1 MLKEYHINKN
11 IMNKFITISLSIL
24 FVFLSSCG
32 DSGTDDSSDADGKKS
47 PLVKDRKYGI
57 KSAIIEYDVSGSQEG
72 SRRLYFDNW
81 GARQA
86 EYSNTTITVG
96 QFSKTAN
103 LINISDGDWQYTINM
118 DTKSGTKSQS
128 QLKELKSELE
138 GQQYFNELGE
148 QVIIKMGGQKLGTE
162 EYLGKDCEI
171 YEFRNI
177 GMRAWYWEW
186 ILLKSETRSGP
197 VNIVVTARKIEEDV
211 RIPEDKFR
219 IPEDITLN
227 TVDLDD
233 IEGQMRREQEAREK
247 QQE

>member
-1 MLKEYHINKN
+1 MKKLLCLT
-11 IMNKFITISLSIL
+11 FLVATLIL
-24 FVFLSSCG
+24 VSCG
-32 DSGTDDSSDADGKKS
+32 DSDKDDSGADGTKS

-103 LINISDGDWQYTINM
+103 LLNITDGDWQYTINM
-118 DTKSGTKSQS
+118 DSKSGTKSKS
-128 QLKELKSELE
+128 SLKELKEELM

-148 QVIIKMGGQKLGTE
+148 QAIIKMGGMKLGTE
-162 EYLGKDCEI
+162 EYLGKECTV

-177 GMRAWYWEW
+177 GMRAWYWKW

-197 VNIVVTARKIEEDV
+197 VNIIVTARKIEEDV
-211 RIPEDKFR
+211 RVPEDRFR
-219 IPEDITLN
+219 VPEDITLN

-233 IEGQMRREQEAREK
+233 IEGQMRREQEEREK
-247 QQE
+247 EK

>member
-1 MLKEYHINKN
+1 MKKLLTLTYLAAAL
-11 IMNKFITISLSIL
+11 T
-24 FVFLSSCG
+24 FVSCG
-32 DSGTDDSSDADGKKS
+32 DGGKDESGIDGSKS
-47 PLVKDRKYGI
+47 PLVKERKYGI

-72 SRRLYFDNW
+72 SRRLFFDNW

-103 LINISDGDWQYTINM
+103 LLNITDGDWQYTINL

-128 QLKELKSELE
+128 QLKELKIELE

-148 QVIIKMGGQKLGTE
+148 QAIIKLGGVKLGTE
-162 EYLGKDCEI
+162 EFLGKECDV

-177 GMRAWYWEW
+177 GMRAWYWKW
-186 ILLKSETRSGP
+186 VLLKSETRSGP
-197 VNIVVTARKIEEDV
+197 VSITVTARNIEEDV
-211 RIPEDKFR
+211 RVPEDRFR
-219 IPEDITLN
+219 VPEDISLN

-233 IEGQMRREQEAREK
+233 IEAQMRREQEERDKEK
-247 QQE
+247 

>member
-1 MLKEYHINKN
+1 MKKLL
-11 IMNKFITISLSIL
+11 SLTLLGAALI
-24 FVFLSSCG
+24 FVSCG
-32 DSGTDDSSDADGKKS
+32 DSGKDDSGADGSKS
-47 PLVKDRKYGI
+47 HLVKDRKYGI

-72 SRRLYFDNW
+72 SRRLFFDNW

-103 LINISDGDWQYTINM
+103 LLNITDGDWQYTINL
-118 DTKSGTKSQS
+118 DSKSGTKAKSS
-128 QLKELKSELE
+128 LKELKEELM

-148 QVIIKMGGQKLGTE
+148 QAIIKMGGMKIGTE
-162 EYLGKDCEI
+162 EYLGKECTV

-177 GMRAWYWEW
+177 GMRAWYWKW
-186 ILLKSETRSGP
+186 VLLKSETRSGP
-197 VNIVVTARKIEEDV
+197 VSIIVTARKIEEDV
-211 RIPEDKFR
+211 RVPEDRFR

-233 IEGQMRREQEAREK
+233 IEGQMRREQEERDKEK
-247 QQE
+247 